1 MIVQI
6 KHKTGK
12 SSPATALVFNGC
24 SRRVLQCPKGGWLET
39 FKHPW
44 SLEMLDAPAL
54 GDAKESSMRKARV
67 RLDDSERHKGS
78 GTAESCVPAPG
89 ITGQVFHG
97 SCEMTSSGRTFK
109 HHPSSCHFSA
119 CGLLSLPPPPP
130 PRLIHKDFLI
140 PIKLSETK

>member
-6 KHKTGK
+6 KHKTGNHLQPQPLCSMDAAGE
-12 SSPATALVFNGC
+12 SSSV
-24 SRRVLQCPKGGWLET
+24 RREVGLRPSNIPGAWRCLVLQ
-39 FKHPW
+39 HR
-44 SLEMLDAPAL
+44 
-54 GDAKESSMRKARV
+54 DAKESSMRKARV
-67 RLDDSERHKGS
+67 QLDDSERHKGS